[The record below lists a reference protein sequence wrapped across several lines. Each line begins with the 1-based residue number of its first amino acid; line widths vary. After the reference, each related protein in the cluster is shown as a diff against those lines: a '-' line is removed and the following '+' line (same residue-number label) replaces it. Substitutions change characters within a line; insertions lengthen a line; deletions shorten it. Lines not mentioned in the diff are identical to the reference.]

1 MKISIT
7 LHRNQNDL
15 KSLLPNYQTLGCE
28 GLELHILHRPHM
40 DSIDLDPHPIL
51 GMVSDIY

>member
-1 MKISIT
+1 V
-7 LHRNQNDL
+7 
-15 KSLLPNYQTLGCE
+15 GCE

-51 GMVSDIY
+51 GMGSDILFLTVGISRFLTRQKQETG